1 MGLSVLPGRGDN
13 RETGARPVQSRCRK
27 EQLFSTRNAAT
38 GKPGRRRQGVNS
50 EPEYLPTFMFRAALR
65 TTEMRKKAGRRPA
78 AFCVLFTVCGG
89 IRLFLFS
96 GVNLDR
102 FVYKSGEKLRCGY
115 TTGSCA
121 AAASLAAAEALLTG
135 APPERVELPTP
146 KGITL
151 DIPVA
156 GCKISGNSALC
167 SVIKDSGDDPDI
179 TNGIEV
185 CARVELTEDG
195 ISIDGGE
202 GIGRVTKPGLDQPP
216 GAAAINSVP
225 RKMIAAAVS
234 DIAETCDYHGGFR
247 IVVSVPNGAEL
258 ASRTYNPLM
267 LDSIA
272 RITEEAARL
281 NVVFAVESVDVHP
294 LCTPELLRTVLDTA
308 ADIQHCKVIFD
319 PVNLF
324 CAKDGQ
330 DKAYQTAH
338 WSRWLEVIGSQLGAV
353 HVKDCRIEADGSKT
367 LLPLGEGDMDYSA
380 IRAFLANRAPAAPL
394 LRDEVIL
401 PADTADVRYLR
412 RMTDTV

>member
-1 MGLSVLPGRGDN
+1 MTKIGCRAHDYGKLP
-13 RETGARPVQSRCRK
+13 A
-27 EQLFSTRNAAT
+27 
-38 GKPGRRRQGVNS
+38 
-50 EPEYLPTFMFRAALR
+50 
-65 TTEMRKKAGRRPA
+65 
-78 AFCVLFTVCGG
+78 
-89 IRLFLFS
+89 
-96 GVNLDR
+96 
-102 FVYKSGEKLRCGY
+102 
-115 TTGSCA
+115 
-121 AAASLAAAEALLTG
+121 
-135 APPERVELPTP
+135 
-146 KGITL
+146 
-151 DIPVA
+151 
-156 GCKISGNSALC
+156 
-167 SVIKDSGDDPDI
+167 
-179 TNGIEV
+179 
-185 CARVELTEDG
+185 
-195 ISIDGGE
+195 
-202 GIGRVTKPGLDQPP
+202 
-216 GAAAINSVP
+216 
-225 RKMIAAAVS
+225 
-234 DIAETCDYHGGFR
+234 
-247 IVVSVPNGAEL
+247 AEL
-258 ASRTYNPLM
+258 AAVLHAKGYTGAQLAMPRGIAGIADFAHITGEQLAEIRTAFAAQDVEISVLSCYQDLSAPDADARRTAVDTVKRTLGCAKLLGAKMVGSETAWGACTDEEKAVRRPLM

-294 LCTPELLRTVLDTA
+294 LCTPELLCTVLDTA

-367 LLPLGEGDMDYSA
+367 LLPLGAGDMDYSA

>member
-1 MGLSVLPGRGDN
+1 
-13 RETGARPVQSRCRK
+13 
-27 EQLFSTRNAAT
+27 
-38 GKPGRRRQGVNS
+38 
-50 EPEYLPTFMFRAALR
+50 
-65 TTEMRKKAGRRPA
+65 
-78 AFCVLFTVCGG
+78 
-89 IRLFLFS
+89 
-96 GVNLDR
+96 
-102 FVYKSGEKLRCGY
+102 
-115 TTGSCA
+115 
-121 AAASLAAAEALLTG
+121 
-135 APPERVELPTP
+135 
-146 KGITL
+146 
-151 DIPVA
+151 
-156 GCKISGNSALC
+156 
-167 SVIKDSGDDPDI
+167 
-179 TNGIEV
+179 
-185 CARVELTEDG
+185 
-195 ISIDGGE
+195 
-202 GIGRVTKPGLDQPP
+202 
-216 GAAAINSVP
+216 
-225 RKMIAAAVS
+225 
-234 DIAETCDYHGGFR
+234 
-247 IVVSVPNGAEL
+247 
-258 ASRTYNPLM
+258 M

-338 WSRWLEVIGSQLGAV
+338 WSCWLEVIGSQLGAV

-367 LLPLGEGDMDYSA
+367 LLPLGAGDMDYSA

>member
-1 MGLSVLPGRGDN
+1 MGACTDEEKAV
-13 RETGARPVQSRCRK
+13 
-27 EQLFSTRNAAT
+27 
-38 GKPGRRRQGVNS
+38 RR
-50 EPEYLPTFMFRAALR
+50 
-65 TTEMRKKAGRRPA
+65 
-78 AFCVLFTVCGG
+78 
-89 IRLFLFS
+89 
-96 GVNLDR
+96 
-102 FVYKSGEKLRCGY
+102 
-115 TTGSCA
+115 
-121 AAASLAAAEALLTG
+121 
-135 APPERVELPTP
+135 
-146 KGITL
+146 
-151 DIPVA
+151 
-156 GCKISGNSALC
+156 
-167 SVIKDSGDDPDI
+167 
-179 TNGIEV
+179 
-185 CARVELTEDG
+185 
-195 ISIDGGE
+195 
-202 GIGRVTKPGLDQPP
+202 
-216 GAAAINSVP
+216 
-225 RKMIAAAVS
+225 
-234 DIAETCDYHGGFR
+234 
-247 IVVSVPNGAEL
+247 
-258 ASRTYNPLM
+258 PLM

-338 WSRWLEVIGSQLGAV
+338 WSCWLEVIGSQLGAV

-367 LLPLGEGDMDYSA
+367 LLPLGAGDMDYSA